1 MNAGHIP
8 GPDAAQ
14 EHTFAARELHPRTL
28 IVVGAGPAGLAAA
41 RELERAGHRVTV
53 LEERRTV
60 AGKCRSAEVDGL
72 AYDLGGHIC
81 TPMYERTAELVTELN
96 VETERTSRYRV
107 LDVEGRE
114 AARQAMSF
122 LSDDALPRYLALRAR
137 EFPHIADPGLT
148 HSARALAA
156 PVGEWLAE
164 HRLHSMAESFGIG
177 YTAAGYGYLDD
188 DVPALYF
195 VKYVEMTGLLSRRP
209 RLLGH
214 AGAFTV
220 VGGFETLW
228 RRVADE
234 LKDVRCGVRV
244 VSVERRTDGVLVH
257 TDAGPVAGDALVL
270 AVPLDRILPVLD
282 ATEEERD
289 LAGRV
294 RANAYHTTLATASGL
309 PADAFYFLDRHTAS
323 REATGHCVSYHHRYP
338 GSDVRTFYSYGRS
351 EDVRALLRED
361 VAGLGGRLEAV
372 HLHSEWA
379 FMPHFGSADLADGAL
394 NRLEALQGR
403 ANTYYVG
410 GLPAFELIESTVAHA
425 QDLAR
430 RHFPP
435 AH

>member
-1 MNAGHIP
+1 MNAGQKP
-8 GPDAAQ
+8 MSPPYEG
-14 EHTFAARELHPRTL
+14 TARHRSAV
-28 IVVGAGPAGLAAA
+28 VVGAGPSGLAIA

-53 LEERRTV
+53 LEEQDTV
-60 AGKCRSAEVDGL
+60 AGKCRSVDVDGHP
-72 AYDLGGHIC
+72 YDLGGHIC
-81 TPMYERTAELVTELN
+81 TPMYERTAELVAELD

-107 LDVEGRE
+107 LDAEGRE
-114 AARQAMSF
+114 AARQAMAF
-122 LSDDALPRYLALRAR
+122 LRDDALPRYRALRAR
-137 EFPHIADPGLT
+137 EFPHIAEPGLA

-156 PVGEWLAE
+156 PVGAWLAE
-164 HRLHSMAESFGIG
+164 HGLESMAESFGTG

-195 VKYVEMTGLLSRRP
+195 VKYAEMTGLLSPRP
-209 RLLGH
+209 QLLGH

-220 VGGFETLW
+220 VGGFGALW

-244 VSVERRTDGVLVH
+244 LSVERHAEGVRVH
-257 TDAGPVAGDALVL
+257 TDSGPVSADALVL

-294 RANAYHTTLATASGL
+294 RSNAYHTTLASAPGL
-309 PADAFYFLDRHTAS
+309 PEDAFYFLGRHTAS

-338 GSDVRTFYSYGRS
+338 GSAVRTFYSYGRP
-351 EDVRALLRED
+351 EDVSALLRED
-361 VAGLGGRLEAV
+361 VAALGGRLEQV
-372 HLHSEWA
+372 HLRRAWA
-379 FMPHFGSADLADGAL
+379 FMPHFAGADLADGAL
-394 NRLEALQGR
+394 DRLEALQGR
-403 ANTYYVG
+403 ANTYHVG